1 MALSLITFLHRQAS
15 RPPPADNVSQT
26 VRCWPHLPPQAKRRW
41 ARANKQPSSGPSVPL
56 LLVANAVCGAV
67 VGLGTFALLLVLDLF
82 GLGALLAGDEYGSL
96 LVIVI
101 ALQFAVG
108 FAAFAATT
116 GLFLL
121 DAEPDQRP

>member
-1 MALSLITFLHRQAS
+1 MALSRIIFLHRQVS
-15 RPPPADNVSQT
+15 RPPAAGNVSQT
-26 VRCWPHLPPQAKRRW
+26 TRWPHLPAPAKRRW
-41 ARANKQPSSGPSVPL
+41 ARVHKQPSSGPSVPQ

-67 VGLGTFALLLVLDLF
+67 VGLGTFALLLLLDLF

-108 FAAFAATT
+108 FAAFAAAT

-121 DAEPDQRP
+121 DAEPDRRP

>member
-1 MALSLITFLHRQAS
+1 M
-15 RPPPADNVSQT
+15 
-26 VRCWPHLPPQAKRRW
+26 
-41 ARANKQPSSGPSVPL
+41 
-56 LLVANAVCGAV
+56 
-67 VGLGTFALLLVLDLF
+67 LDLV

-108 FAAFAATT
+108 FAAFAAAT

-121 DAEPDQRP
+121 ESFHAERG